1 MDGAQ
6 TVVLKY
12 LPMSIDILKKESE
25 SKCLEFWE
33 NKNKIPH

>member
-12 LPMSIDILKKESE
+12 LPMSIDTLK
-25 SKCLEFWE
+25 
-33 NKNKIPH
+33 NKNENNSCQVQSFLLE

>member
-12 LPMSIDILKKESE
+12 LPMSIDTLKKESE
-25 SKCLEFWE
+25 NNSCQVQYFLLE
-33 NKNKIPH
+33 

>member
-1 MDGAQ
+1 MAGAQ

-25 SKCLEFWE
+25 NNSCQVQSFLLE
-33 NKNKIPH
+33 

>member
-25 SKCLEFWE
+25 NMYLCQ
-33 NKNKIPH
+33 

>member
-12 LPMSIDILKKESE
+12 LPMSIDTLK
-25 SKCLEFWE
+25 
-33 NKNKIPH
+33 NKNENNSCQAQSFLLE